1 MPRRK
6 KNGQSPARV
15 SDWELVGE
23 SLDQG
28 YAVAMASNFPP
39 SKESYN
45 REKITQNMRE
55 MFSHLDPEVIHM
67 VLAECDFKVE
77 SAMDALLELSIAAEL
92 AAPVLLPVS
101 GFERTAAALLSP
113 SHVSQPAPEA
123 VSEQVTSPLSTSL
136 LTEEL
141 DFQVEQELQNL
152 TAPQEA
158 GITLSLPQSQQ
169 VFPELLHFNRCGRGS
184 PGHLVPSGQ
193 SSPIDPLRTQ
203 ARKLFADFP
212 HQRTEEP
219 ADMSQTSLNLA
230 SAERPSAFQMYKKN
244 GSSHI
249 NSENAVGRAQMTA
262 TSWNLN
268 SPAFFPGF
276 HGNQRPCF
284 ITPAAPLN
292 WPRQDGPPSPWRGQA
307 PLRHSA
313 NIPTSRAMAA
323 AAQPPIRSSRLRLEG
338 RVLVL
343 IRGAPGSGKTTLA
356 RAFVEYNA
364 GAVALS
370 TDDYFTRQGHYHFD
384 PTALGEAHEWN
395 HKRAK
400 EAFERG
406 ANPII
411 IDNTNMQGWEMK
423 PYVAQALK
431 HNYKVL
437 FREPDTWWKNKPREL
452 QRRTKH
458 NVPVETIRRMLN
470 GYEQF
475 VTVKS
480 IMGSFM
486 PEWKQRLLLEN
497 RSMQCVTPD
506 AKCPDL
512 VNESGLM
519 IKSCRPHLYSSLP
532 DVSSTGHFCE
542 VGKLEDDS
550 RTRYSVE
557 NYEHLDKD
565 DYMDLG
571 VLDSELD
578 ALNHPCGNQR
588 IPDCIVE
595 SVMNHGRDEIPLA
608 CSESIKQSVPK
619 SRKKCDF
626 YETQSSD
633 LIKVINQ
640 SGDLALEQGRM
651 KEEEASAVG
660 REEGEKSQ
668 ILHFAGDSP
677 NEVALEQRQERKE
690 RDEAGDGNADTG
702 VFKEVNK
709 DTDKEK
715 AGPNSEFQKL
725 LDLIQT
731 GVVTCQSDSS
741 SSSPLSLCHGQK
753 LDTVC
758 KIEEAFGCWSQSEER
773 ELNLNTAISSKGDL
787 PDCVLDWKAADS
799 YTDDEEVL
807 KNETTVGV
815 RKPDAAANSL
825 WATEDKE
832 IDDTEHEE
840 DMKCKE
846 QGDIEMTVQ
855 LDSSHSIGVCQ
866 APEGSCVLSGD
877 TQEPRQR
884 QGRRSGKQCKLALTF
899 TQNCSAP
906 LLKTL
911 ECSSTTVQNTN
922 YGQSHLITHPNCDT
936 SFNPKPDLFTKPKE
950 DIHLQASSPLC
961 PDGGC
966 PTQTEPQDFALLWR
980 VNRQDNPPCTAV
992 TACSYLGKITI
1003 LCGDA
1008 SRFVP
1013 ELASAVSAA
1022 VAVHPST
1029 QNLIPYNVVHEK
1041 GTQVEDTE
1049 FGTTQSRLESLSIL
1063 SRHFKL
1069 VGFETLEDLY
1079 DKCQQDLEWTTN
1091 LLLDS
1096 GEKLFRVEDV
1106 LEERSAQ
1113 VKVEETTTP
1122 LEKALETKVGD
1133 ELPSVEPTDIV
1144 HILQQSACEALR
1156 KLGGTSC
1163 SDLSSFGGTASP
1175 VRNTNQFDTL
1185 SHTVKD
1191 NPSATALEK
1200 DADNEPK
1207 GTMEEWSV
1215 ETEDDI
1221 ASLDEVN
1228 RLLEELESVEGQKK
1242 EERSGVQE
1250 RGSHVLNIQ
1259 CVELKLPTEL
1269 ALQLTELFGPV
1280 GIEPGTC
1287 SSEDYAVQMD
1297 MNLAKLL
1304 HQKWK
1309 ETIQERQREASISC
1323 HLPQNT
1329 PWSGSHLGKAISHL
1343 RNKDADSQAGLPVMD
1358 HWNFSQPPISLRN
1371 IMKEELVMQKNMEKS
1386 RQSRRDGASMLK
1398 EEQLYSRFP
1407 TIDRHFLQEIFR
1419 DHNYCLSQ
1427 TVLFLNS
1434 LLDQEPVKTIVAPEL
1449 SKSDHYRP
1457 ASKEREQ
1464 RQKIPDSSIPL
1475 QNYQDTEDPQYED
1488 FRAEASLQRSRQL
1501 ECFSKAAEAHK
1512 QGRKQVASFYALQGH
1527 LHGQKMYEANHRAA
1541 VQIFERVNS
1550 SLLPNNI
1557 LDLHGLH
1564 VTEALE
1570 HLDRVLHDK
1579 KTDCEQGLCRPQ
1591 LSVITGRGNHS
1602 QGGVAR
1608 IRPAVINYL
1617 TKAHYRFTEPK
1628 PGHVL
1633 VSLK

>member
-6 KNGQSPARV
+6 KNGHSPTRV
-15 SDWELVGE
+15 PDWELVGE
-23 SLDQG
+23 SLARDSAG
-28 YAVAMASNFPP
+28 AMASNFSN
-39 SKESYN
+39 SKAGSE
-45 REKITQNMRE
+45 ITQNMRE

-92 AAPVLLPVS
+92 ATPVLLPIS

-113 SHVSQPAPEA
+113 SHVSKPAPDA

-141 DFQVEQELQNL
+141 DFEVEQEVQNL
-152 TAPQEA
+152 TAQQEA
-158 GITLSLPQSQQ
+158 GIPLSLPQSQQ
-169 VFPELLHFNRCGRGS
+169 VFPELPHFNQCGRGS
-184 PGHLVPSGQ
+184 AGHLVQ
-193 SSPIDPLRTQ
+193 SDTCSPMDPLSTE
-203 ARKLFADFP
+203 ARKLVVDFP
-212 HQRTEEP
+212 YLRTDQP
-219 ADMSQTSLNLA
+219 VDGSQTSLNLA

-249 NSENAVGRAQMTA
+249 NSENTVGRSQTTA
-262 TSWNLN
+262 TPWNLN
-268 SPAFFPGF
+268 SPAFTPSF
-276 HGNQRPCF
+276 HGNQRPPCF

-292 WPRQDGPPSPWRGQA
+292 WPSRDRDPSPWRSQA
-307 PLRHSA
+307 PLRPSA
-313 NIPTSRAMAA
+313 NIATSRPMAG
-323 AAQPPIRSSRLRLEG
+323 AAQPPSRSSRLSLEG
-338 RVLVL
+338 WVLVL

-356 RAFVEYNA
+356 RALVEHNP

-384 PTALGEAHEWN
+384 PTALGQAHEWN
-395 HKRAK
+395 HMRAK

-452 QRRTKH
+452 QRRSKH
-458 NVPVETIRRMLN
+458 HVPVETIRRMLN
-470 GYEQF
+470 GYERF

-480 IMGSFM
+480 IMGAFM

-497 RSMQCVTPD
+497 RNIQCVTPD

-512 VNESGLM
+512 VSESGLM
-519 IKSCRPHLYSSLP
+519 TKNSRPHLYSSLP
-532 DVSSTGHFCE
+532 DVSSVGHFSE
-542 VGKLEDDS
+542 AGKLEDDS
-550 RTRYSVE
+550 CTGHSE
-557 NYEHLDKD
+557 QNSEHLDKD
-565 DYMDLG
+565 DDMDLG
-571 VLDSELD
+571 ALDSELD
-578 ALNHPCGNQR
+578 ALHNPGGNQR

-595 SVMNHGRDEIPLA
+595 SVMNHGRDEIPLP
-608 CSESIKQSVPK
+608 CSESVKQRVP
-619 SRKKCDF
+619 RPTKKCDF
-626 YETQSSD
+626 HEADSAD
-633 LIKVINQ
+633 LVKDINQ
-640 SGDLALEQGRM
+640 SDGLAMEQGRM
-651 KEEEASAVG
+651 KDASAG
-660 REEGEKSQ
+660 REEGEKSR
-668 ILHFAGDSP
+668 ILHFAGDWP
-677 NEVALEQRQERKE
+677 TEEALEQRQERSKRRE
-690 RDEAGDGNADTG
+690 RDEAGDGNAVT
-702 VFKEVNK
+702 VPSKEDKK
-709 DTDKEK
+709 DTDKGK
-715 AGPNSEFQKL
+715 AGPNLTEFQKL

-731 GVVTCQSDSS
+731 GVVTCQSGSS
-741 SSSPLSLCHGQK
+741 CSSPLSLCHGQE
-753 LDTVC
+753 LDTVY
-758 KIEEAFGCWSQSEER
+758 KIEEALGCRSQSEET
-773 ELNLNTAISSKGDL
+773 ELNLNTAKSSKGDL

-799 YTDDEEVL
+799 YRDDGEVL
-807 KNETTVGV
+807 KSETTVGG
-815 RKPDAAANSL
+815 RESDSAANTL
-825 WATEDKE
+825 WATASDTQEKE
-832 IDDTEHEE
+832 IHNTEHEE
-840 DMKCKE
+840 DMKMFKE
-846 QGDIEMTVQ
+846 QRDIEATVQ
-855 LDSSHSIGVCQ
+855 LDSGHSIGVCQ
-866 APEGSCVLSGD
+866 APEGSVLSGD
-877 TQEPRQR
+877 IQEPRQR

-899 TQNCSAP
+899 TQNCPAP
-906 LLKTL
+906 LLNSL
-911 ECSSTTVQNTN
+911 ECPSTTVKNDD
-922 YGQSHLITHPNCDT
+922 GQLITRPDCDT
-936 SFNPKPDLFTKPKE
+936 RNSNRTPDLFTKPE
-950 DIHLQASSPLC
+950 DDLHLQPSSLPY

-980 VNRQDNPPCTAV
+980 LNRQDKPPCTAV
-992 TACSYLGKITI
+992 TYRLGKIRF

-1013 ELASAVSAA
+1013 EVASAVSAG
-1022 VAVHPST
+1022 VAIHPST
-1029 QNLIPYNVVHEK
+1029 HNPVPYNVVHEK
-1041 GTQVEDTE
+1041 GTQVDERE
-1049 FGTTQSRLESLSIL
+1049 FGATQSRLESLSIL

-1096 GEKLFRVEDV
+1096 GEKLFRDEDV
-1106 LEERSAQ
+1106 LEERGAQ

-1122 LEKALETKVGD
+1122 LEKTLETGVAG
-1133 ELPSVEPTDIV
+1133 EPTDIV
-1144 HILQQSACEALR
+1144 HILQQSAFEAFS
-1156 KLGGTSC
+1156 KLGGTS
-1163 SDLSSFGGTASP
+1163 SADLSSLGSTASP
-1175 VRNTNQFDTL
+1175 VTNQFDTL
-1185 SHTVKD
+1185 SHTVQY
-1191 NPSATALEK
+1191 NPSPTPLE
-1200 DADNEPK
+1200 DNEDKEPK
-1207 GTMEEWSV
+1207 GTTEEWSV
-1215 ETEDDI
+1215 DIADDI

-1228 RLLEELESVEGQKK
+1228 RLLLAELEELERVEEQKK
-1242 EERSGVQE
+1242 EERNSVQDT
-1250 RGSHVLNIQ
+1250 GSHVLNIQ
-1259 CVELKLPTEL
+1259 RVELKLPTEL

-1309 ETIQERQREASISC
+1309 ETIQERQRQATVSC
-1323 HLPQNT
+1323 HLLQHT
-1329 PWSGSHLGKAISHL
+1329 PWSGSQMGKATSYL
-1343 RNKDADSQAGLPVMD
+1343 CNKDADSQAGLPVMD
-1358 HWNFSQPPISLRN
+1358 HWNFSQPPVSLRN
-1371 IMKEELVMQKNMEKS
+1371 IIKEELAMQNIEKS
-1386 RQSRRDGASMLK
+1386 RQSRADLSRRDGASMLK

-1407 TIDRHFLQEIFR
+1407 TIDRHFLQEVFK

-1427 TVLFLNS
+1427 TELFLNS
-1434 LLDQEPVKTIVAPEL
+1434 LLDQEPVKTVVAPEL
-1449 SKSDHYRP
+1449 PKSDHHRP

-1464 RQKIPDSSIPL
+1464 RQKIPDLSMPF

-1488 FRAEASLQRSRQL
+1488 FRAEASLQRNRQL
-1501 ECFSKAAEAHK
+1501 ECFSKAAEAHR

-1527 LHGQKMYEANHRAA
+1527 LHGQKMREANHRAA

-1564 VTEALE
+1564 VDEALE
-1570 HLDRVLHDK
+1570 HLGRVLHDK